1 MQPIKRITGTVTA
14 VLEHKGYG
22 FITATDGTKHFFLRK
37 DLRGITQGSRPDLPP
52 EGATVTYLVARIE
65 GYNAKGKK
73 KSDQAIDI
81 EVL

>member
-37 DLRGITQGSRPDLPP
+37 DVRPGKQGLKTFPP
-52 EGATVTYLVARIE
+52 EGAVVTYVTVRIE
-65 GYNAKGKK
+65 AFNKQGKK